1 MLEYMKR
8 NIFTI
13 GIATILAAGTLVSC
27 SKKLDRQPPNTV
39 TASQVFSS
47 DSSAKQALA
56 QVYAAYALT
65 GSNGSG
71 STNLVG
77 IDPGTS
83 DFVRLL
89 WDASEL
95 STDEAVCAW
104 NDPGVPD
111 FHNMSWNSSNAILL
125 GLYFRV
131 MYQVT
136 VANAFIQQAD
146 AAKGK
151 FTGGALADLNHYI
164 AESRFLRAFDYWE
177 MLDLFGKA
185 PFVTEKSP
193 IGVGTYLPSQASAD
207 SLFSYVE
214 SELLDLDNT
223 NAMVP
228 ARQNEFARADQA
240 AVWALLAR
248 LYLNAQVYTGT
259 ARYTDAITYSSK
271 VINTGGYALLPKFQD
286 NFLADNG
293 TPSNTEQILSIAYD
307 GVAIQNYG
315 GTTFII
321 NAEVGGSMNPAAYG
335 VPTGGWGGNR
345 TTANIPNL
353 FPDLTGSTDKRS
365 LFYTPGQS
373 ESISSIST
381 FTDGYPSI
389 KFQNVTSTGQLPAGA
404 ATFCSTSFPLFR
416 LAEQYLIYA
425 EAVLQ
430 GGTGGSQ
437 TQALAYYNM
446 LRDRASGNNVSYEAT
461 SITPQDILNERA
473 RELSWECFRRTD
485 LIRFGQFTSSSYLWP
500 WKGGV
505 ASGSGVDAHFNL
517 FPLPASDLNVNP
529 NLTQNPGYGN

>member
-1 MLEYMKR
+1 MLEYMKH

-13 GIATILAAGTLVSC
+13 AIATMLAAGTLISC
-27 SKKLDRQPPNTV
+27 SKKLDREPPNSITG
-39 TASQVFSS
+39 AQVFSS
-47 DSSAKQALA
+47 DSGAKQALA

-65 GSNGSG
+65 GSSGSG
-71 STNLVG
+71 STTLIG

-125 GLYFRV
+125 GLYFRI

-136 VANAFIQQAD
+136 VANAFIQEANS
-146 AAKGK
+146 AKGNFK
-151 FTGGALADLNHYI
+151 GSSLTDLNYYI

-193 IGVGTYLPSQASAD
+193 IGVGTYLPPQASAD

-214 SELLDLDNT
+214 SELLNLDNT

-228 ARQNEFARADQA
+228 AHQNEYARADQA

-248 LYLNAQVYTGT
+248 LYLNAQTYTGT
-259 ARYTDAITYSSK
+259 SRYTDAITYSSK
-271 VINTGGYALLPKFQD
+271 VIGAGYKLLPKFQN
-286 NFLADNG
+286 NFLADNDA
-293 TPSNTEQILSIAYD
+293 TTNTEQILSIAYD
-307 GVAIQNYG
+307 GVNTQNYG

-345 TTANIPNL
+345 ATANLPSL
-353 FPDLTGSTDKRS
+353 FPDLTGTMDKRS

-373 ESISSIST
+373 EAINSIST
-381 FTDGYPSI
+381 FTDGYPSV
-389 KFQNVTSTGQLPAGA
+389 KFQNVTSQGLLPAGA
-404 ATFCSTSFPLFR
+404 ATFCTTSFPLFR
-416 LAEQYLIYA
+416 LAEQYLIRA
-425 EAVLQ
+425 ESVLR
-430 GGTGGSQ
+430 GGTGSTQ
-437 TQALAYYNM
+437 AQALADYNI
-446 LRDRASGNNVSYEAT
+446 LRDRASDTTVSYEAS
-461 SITPQDILNERA
+461 SIGLPDILNERA

-485 LIRFGQFTSSSYLWP
+485 LIRYGQFTSSSYLWP

-505 ASGSGVDAHFNL
+505 ASGTGVDAHFNL